1 MSECVVQ
8 WVNFLGTS
16 SKNYS
21 CGSKFYRATYAN
33 SIADDSISS
42 VTTYKLWINKSWR
55 LDEAFQFII
64 ITPTY
69 TELAD
74 ICSRKADIGD
84 TLDCLLRMATVLVFV
99 SSELVL
105 LQFHSW

>member
-16 SKNYS
+16 SKTYS

-42 VTTYKLWINKSWR
+42 VTTYKLWTNKKLVVGWSISVYHHYTYLHRASWY
-55 LDEAFQFII
+55 L
-64 ITPTY
+64 
-69 TELAD
+69 
-74 ICSRKADIGD
+74 
-84 TLDCLLRMATVLVFV
+84 
-99 SSELVL
+99 
-105 LQFHSW
+105 